1 MSCQHAK
8 RRLWARTGDP
18 GGRSDTSR
26 GTRRPPR
33 ARTSFS
39 SAAKARRPTLA
50 ATTPRKHPS
59 GDASGAE
66 SLLLAPRARCA
77 AGCSPGCRAAA
88 RFIECGE
95 AVVVDVVRWRDSP
108 AVSLRRS
115 PPSVRACGRW
125 LGGVASASTKGL
137 ARRFSCRRQ
146 GARAAASRAWRA
158 SRVSRRAPRCCSRW
172 LRRFASF
179 RNACSALAVVA

>member
-1 MSCQHAK
+1 MQSGVCGRGPATPAGGQT
-8 RRLWARTGDP
+8 RR
-18 GGRSDTSR
+18 GGRGGPLALVRASPALR
-26 GTRRPPR
+26 RRAGRRWRRPRRASTHQATHQARNRCCWRR
-33 ARTSFS
+33 AR
-39 SAAKARRPTLA
+39 AALQ
-50 ATTPRKHPS
+50 
-59 GDASGAE
+59 
-66 SLLLAPRARCA
+66 
-77 AGCSPGCRAAA
+77 AA
-88 RFIECGE
+88 RL
-95 AVVVDVVRWRDSP
+95 DVVRLRASSSAERPSLSRRAVAVDSP